1 MTMFFASSSRMP
13 SFVFTLTL
21 PGAVIFPSP
30 TMPVDLVLLE
40 QEFDALGQFADH
52 LVLVRHHRGEIDA
65 GRSA

>member
-1 MTMFFASSSRMP
+1 MTMFFASSSRTP

-21 PGAVIFPSP
+21 PGAAIFRLADDAF
-30 TMPVDLVLLE
+30 DLVLLE

-65 GRSA
+65 GRSR